1 MSNYANAAD
10 VLPPR
15 LLEEVRKHW
24 FGYLWIPGG
33 NGSSQ
38 KQETVALIQ
47 SGMDARQ
54 ISAALGISRSR
65 VYQIARSLGAQNPL
79 KRKPPPASAEE
90 ERRETP
96 GEPSPPLKT
105 R

>member
-24 FGYLWIPGG
+24 HGCLWIPGG
-33 NGSSQ
+33 RSSGQ
-38 KQETVALIQ
+38 KSDAAVLIR
-47 SGMDARQ
+47 SGMDAGQ

-79 KRKPPPASAEE
+79 KRKQSRAATEA
-90 ERRETP
+90 ERR
-96 GEPSPPLKT
+96 
-105 R
+105 

>member
-24 FGYLWIPGG
+24 RGYIWIPGG
-33 NGSSQ
+33 RLPGQ
-38 KQETVALIQ
+38 KSDAVTLIQ
-47 SGMDARQ
+47 SGMDAGQ
-54 ISAALGISRSR
+54 ICAALGISRSR

-79 KRKPPPASAEE
+79 KRNPPRASAEE

-105 R
+105 

>member
-1 MSNYANAAD
+1 MTHLYANAAE
-10 VLPPR
+10 VLPPE
-15 LLEEVRKHW
+15 LLAQVRKHW
-24 FGYLWIPGG
+24 RGCLWIPGG
-33 NGSSQ
+33 NASSQ

-79 KRKPPPASAEE
+79 KRKPPRAATEA
-90 ERRETP
+90 ERR
-96 GEPSPPLKT
+96 
-105 R
+105 